1 MKKLALLL
9 TAFLLAGCTST
20 PATKKVNKPA
30 VKKETKTK
38 ETKDTTITISA
49 TGDVTLGK
57 GATASYSTSMIP
69 YYKQYGPA
77 YFFKN
82 VKDTFT
88 KDDYTLV
95 NFEGTLTNSNSLVT
109 KTFNFKADKDYIKII
124 QDGGVDA
131 VSFANNHAY
140 DYGKEGYD
148 DTINTFKENK
158 MPYASYDA
166 VSLVE
171 VKGKKIGNIG
181 VDFSGLNQT
190 KFNKSKAYIDKGIKK
205 LKKDGADL
213 IIVSQHGGI
222 ERQYTVEQ
230 MQKDLAH
237 YAIDQ
242 GANLVIGHHPHVVQ
256 GVEKYKN
263 AYIAYSLGNFCFG
276 GNQNPAD
283 KDTMIFQQ
291 SFTFKND
298 KLEHNDNIKIIPASI
313 SSVTNRNNYQ
323 PTIAEG
329 TTKKRIINKVNQSSS
344 VFKIAFNED
353 GTLKK

>member
-166 VSLVE
+166 VELILLLSASMVE
-171 VKGKKIGNIG
+171 LNANIPLNRCRKI
-181 VDFSGLNQT
+181 
-190 KFNKSKAYIDKGIKK
+190 
-205 LKKDGADL
+205 
-213 IIVSQHGGI
+213 
-222 ERQYTVEQ
+222 
-230 MQKDLAH
+230 
-237 YAIDQ
+237 
-242 GANLVIGHHPHVVQ
+242 
-256 GVEKYKN
+256 
-263 AYIAYSLGNFCFG
+263 
-276 GNQNPAD
+276 
-283 KDTMIFQQ
+283 
-291 SFTFKND
+291 
-298 KLEHNDNIKIIPASI
+298 
-313 SSVTNRNNYQ
+313 
-323 PTIAEG
+323 
-329 TTKKRIINKVNQSSS
+329 
-344 VFKIAFNED
+344 
-353 GTLKK
+353 